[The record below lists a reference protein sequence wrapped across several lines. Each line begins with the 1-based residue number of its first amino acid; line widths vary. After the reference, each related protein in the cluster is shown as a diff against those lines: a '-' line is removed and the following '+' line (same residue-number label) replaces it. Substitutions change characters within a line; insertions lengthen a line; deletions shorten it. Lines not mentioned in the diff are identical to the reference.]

1 MKTRKVSTMIRLS
14 GWFALCALAFLL
26 TTLTTQRRAVAE
38 PVGHAEG
45 AEAAA
50 EHGEG
55 QHEEGHHED
64 GPPPI
69 DPKKLGLQ
77 ILNFGVLLF
86 ILVKFGGG
94 AVNKAL
100 TARHEQLKADL
111 ASAAELKAAAESKL
125 ALQETRLSSLEAEI
139 AGMRRTLALEA
150 EGEKARLIA
159 AAEERAARIKT
170 ETTFLIEQQ
179 VRGAAERLRRESAEA
194 ALTIAEEILRR
205 SIGAGD
211 QQKLLDTFI
220 GDVEARRGQV
230 GGQSG
235 GGPS

>member
-1 MKTRKVSTMIRLS
+1 MVRLA
-14 GWFALCALAFLL
+14 ALVALALVL
-26 TTLTTQRRAVAE
+26 VM
-38 PVGHAEG
+38 PGHALAQPEG
-45 AEAAA
+45 HHGGADVAAHHDEDGPA
-50 EHGEG
+50 AGEGHGEG
-55 QHEEGHHED
+55 HHGEGHHGEGHEA

-69 DPKKLGLQ
+69 EPKKLGLQ
-77 ILNFGVLLF
+77 ILNFAVLLF

-100 TARHEQLKADL
+100 AARHEQLKADL
-111 ASAAELKAAAESKL
+111 ASAAQLKAAAEAKL
-125 ALQETRLSSLEAEI
+125 AIQETRLSSLEAEI
-139 AGMRRTLALEA
+139 ASMRRTLAQEA

-159 AAEERAARIKT
+159 AAEERAGRIKS

-220 GDVEARRGQV
+220 GDVEARPAQV
-230 GGQSG
+230 SG
-235 GGPS
+235 GAS